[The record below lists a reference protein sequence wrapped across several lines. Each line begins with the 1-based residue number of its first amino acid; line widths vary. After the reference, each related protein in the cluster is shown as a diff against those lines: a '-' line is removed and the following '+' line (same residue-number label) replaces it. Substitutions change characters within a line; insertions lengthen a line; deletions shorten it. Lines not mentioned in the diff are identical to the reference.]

1 MFKVRL
7 LVCLSLCL
15 SPYLSLSGC
24 QGSAALGGQVLPRAA
39 DPTPALAQTPLLNA
53 NSARAQF
60 RFPEDWQGV
69 WRGSCSNTG
78 PGGKQTYA
86 PVQMNLTILPQ
97 NSQRWQWKI
106 EYISGEK
113 QVRDYLLKPVDA
125 AKGHWLIDENNGIL
139 LDNFSIHGGL
149 VLEAFTV
156 GQTLIH
162 GRHQR
167 LDGNLLKVE
176 LSSYN
181 LQGVRKSGAEP
192 FPVSSLTLLSLQD
205 CDLKRSMS

>member
-1 MFKVRL
+1 MLNVRL
-7 LVCLSLCL
+7 LLCLSLCL

-24 QGSAALGGQVLPRAA
+24 QGSAVLSAQGLTTA
-39 DPTPALAQTPLLNA
+39 SGHSSTVAQTQLLNA
-53 NSARAQF
+53 SSTRSSF

-69 WRGSCSNTG
+69 WRGTCSNTG

-97 NSQRWQWKI
+97 NNQRWQWKI

-139 LDNFSIHGGL
+139 LDNFSVHGGL
-149 VLEAFTV
+149 ILEAFTV

-176 LSSYN
+176 LSSYS
-181 LQGVRKSGAEP
+181 LQGERKSGAEP
-192 FPVSSLTLLSLQD
+192 YPVSSLKLLSLQD
-205 CDLKRSMS
+205 CDLKRSAP

>member
-1 MFKVRL
+1 MLKARL

-15 SPYLSLSGC
+15 SPYLSLLGC
-24 QGSAALGGQVLPRAA
+24 QGSTVLGAQGQPPAVGRS
-39 DPTPALAQTPLLNA
+39 PALAPTPLLNA
-53 NSARAQF
+53 NSTRAQF

-69 WRGSCSNTG
+69 WRGNCSNTG

-86 PVQMNLTILPQ
+86 PVQMNLTIQPQ
-97 NSQRWQWKI
+97 NNQRWQWKI

-139 LDNFSIHGGL
+139 LDNFSINGGL
-149 VLEAFTV
+149 ILEAFTV

-181 LQGVRKSGAEP
+181 LQGDRKSGAEP
-192 FPVSSLTLLSLQD
+192 YPVSSLTLLSLQD
-205 CDLKRSMS
+205 CDLKRSAP

>member
-1 MFKVRL
+1 MLNVRL
-7 LVCLSLCL
+7 WVCLSLCL
-15 SPYLSLSGC
+15 SPYLGLSGC
-24 QGSAALGGQVLPRAA
+24 QGSAVLSAQGLTPASGHS
-39 DPTPALAQTPLLNA
+39 PALAQTQLLNA
-53 NSARAQF
+53 SSTRSSF

-69 WRGSCSNTG
+69 WRGNCSNTG

-97 NSQRWQWKI
+97 NNQRWQWKI
-106 EYISGEK
+106 EYISSEK

-139 LDNFSIHGGL
+139 LDNFSINGGL
-149 VLEAFTV
+149 ILEAFTV
-156 GQTLIH
+156 GKTLIH

-176 LSSYN
+176 LSSYS
-181 LQGVRKSGAEP
+181 LQGDRKSGAEP
-192 FPVSSLTLLSLQD
+192 YPVSSLKLLSLQD
-205 CDLKRSMS
+205 CDLKRSTS

>member
-1 MFKVRL
+1 MLKARL

-15 SPYLSLSGC
+15 TPYLSLSGC
-24 QGSAALGGQVLPRAA
+24 QGSAVLSAQGLPPASGHS
-39 DPTPALAQTPLLNA
+39 PALAQTQLLNA
-53 NSARAQF
+53 NSTRSAF

-69 WRGSCSNTG
+69 WRGNCSNTG

-97 NSQRWQWKI
+97 TNQRWQWKI

-139 LDNFSIHGGL
+139 LDNFSINGGL
-149 VLEAFTV
+149 ILEAFTV
-156 GQTLIH
+156 GPTLIH

-176 LSSYN
+176 LTSYS
-181 LQGVRKSGAEP
+181 LQGDRKSGAEP
-192 FPVSSLTLLSLQD
+192 YPVSSLKLMSLQD
-205 CDLKRSMS
+205 CDLKRSTS